1 MSLRDELI
9 EVAAMALAEP
19 YLGAV
24 RHPSGVM
31 HEPWRGLVPAAT
43 AALDAILARLGEP
56 SEEMISAYV
65 DRSIAIFET
74 CFGPPNSAEHLQ
86 QRRDANAE
94 SAREL
99 LRILLS
105 TLEPKT

>member
-24 RHPSGVM
+24 RHPAGVM

-43 AALDAILARLGEP
+43 AALDAILARLREP
-56 SEEMISAYV
+56 SEEMLRAAHNAGDDYAFG
-65 DRSIAIFET
+65 DQIAWNEI
-74 CFGPPNSAEHLQ
+74 PIMWQAM
-86 QRRDANAE
+86 
-94 SAREL
+94 
-99 LRILLS
+99 LS